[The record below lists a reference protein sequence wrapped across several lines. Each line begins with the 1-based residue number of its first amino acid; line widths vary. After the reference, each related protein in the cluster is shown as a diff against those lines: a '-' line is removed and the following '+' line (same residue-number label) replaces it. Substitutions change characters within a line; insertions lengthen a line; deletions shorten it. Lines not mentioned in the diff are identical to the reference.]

1 MKTGIKKLDLQ
12 GLVTLALFV
21 AMDVVLGK
29 ISFGSL
35 TLKAGLGFIG
45 SALLA
50 YYFGPLW
57 GGIGALVSDLLRSAI
72 FGVELFSYIKNQLS
86 GGVLLLQPY

>member
-21 AMDVVLGK
+21 AMDIVLEK
-29 ISFGSL
+29 ISFGPS
-35 TLKAGLGFIG
+35 TLKVGLGFIG

-72 FGVELFSYIKNQLS
+72 LELKEASSQALRCQQL
-86 GGVLLLQPY
+86 LA